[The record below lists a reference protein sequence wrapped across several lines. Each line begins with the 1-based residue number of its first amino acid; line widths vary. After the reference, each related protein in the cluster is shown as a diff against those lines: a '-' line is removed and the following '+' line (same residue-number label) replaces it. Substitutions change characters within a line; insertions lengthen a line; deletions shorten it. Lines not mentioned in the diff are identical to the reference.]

1 MNKIQIAI
9 VDDDQLQQGFMES
22 LIQATAEDLGLNIDL
37 YYFDSGEAFLFASED
52 LPELDIAF
60 LDIQMKNLNGLEAA
74 QKVREHNQSISLI
87 FVTAYAEYAL
97 DSYSVN
103 ALDYVLKPINQD
115 KMTQVFERYLA
126 QKPQEMK
133 YLLFE
138 HRGYPQKVNF
148 QDIIYIEAA
157 KHQTIL
163 NLTNADSLTI
173 NMSLSEVQA
182 AIDERFISS
191 HRSYLVNLSHVEQ
204 LTKQAIRLSNGQ
216 EVPISRRLDKKV
228 QEAFINFYKK
238 DVFHE

>member
-103 ALDYVLKPINQD
+103 ALDYVLKPINQA
-115 KMTQVFERYLA
+115 KITQVFQRYLA

-138 HRGYPQKVNF
+138 HQGYPQKVNL

-173 NMSLSEVQA
+173 NMSLSQIQA
-182 AIDERFISS
+182 AVDERFIGS

>member
-173 NMSLSEVQA
+173 NMSLSEVQV